1 MKIYTLEITQLVKKP
16 LEEVFAFFER
26 PENLSKITP
35 PTAGFEILTPGK
47 ITMQTGA
54 IIDYTVRPLGPRL
67 HWRTLITDYDPP
79 HKFIDVQLKGPYK
92 FWHHTHTFEKTKEG
106 TLITDRVRYILPF
119 GILGRLAH
127 VLVVKRQLNNIFD
140 YRRRVIE
147 RYFTDD
153 KRDDER

>member
-1 MKIYTLEITQLVKKP
+1 MKVYILERTQPVKKP

-35 PTAGFEILTPGK
+35 PSLGFEILTPGPVA
-47 ITMQTGA
+47 MHTGA
-54 IIDYTVRPLGPRL
+54 IIDYTIKPMGPRL

-79 HKFIDVQLKGPYK
+79 HKFVDVQLKGPYK
-92 FWHHTHTFEKTKEG
+92 FWHHTHTFEQTDEG

-127 VLVVKRQLNNIFD
+127 ALLVKRQLKNIFD
-140 YRRRVIE
+140 FRRRVIE
-147 RYFTDD
+147 NYFSYDGRKD
-153 KRDDER
+153 